1 MIRSALLLLALAACA
16 PTPASGVVAPAA
28 PTIQVADT
36 GYVNVTGTGTVAV
49 EPDLARISFAVES
62 ESADARSAVRDN
74 ADLMTAVMAALRG
87 AYSDVEIE
95 THGYSLQ
102 PRYTRPDRDGQREV
116 SGYTVLNHVRV
127 TVDEIDRVG
136 ALIDAATGAGANRV
150 ASLSFGSG
158 DLEDAREEA
167 LRRAVVDAREQAATI
182 ADAPGGLDLV
192 LIDEMASRSGHRWK
206 CIRTTPRPPCS
217 RTSAQWPPWS
227 PPRHRSNP
235 GTRRCV

>member
-167 LRRAVVDAREQAATI
+167 LRRADALGVALGSPLEVHTNNPQTPMFEDVRA
-182 ADAPGGLDLV
+182 
-192 LIDEMASRSGHRWK
+192 MASMVAAQ
-206 CIRTTPRPPCS
+206 TPIE
-217 RTSAQWPPWS
+217 
-227 PPRHRSNP
+227 P
-235 GTRRCV
+235 GDQTVRVTVTVRYRLGGQ